1 MNTKAAVERKNNG
14 YRYRPVLYFAMA
26 YLFTWIF
33 WVPAI
38 FLKGNIAVI
47 LMLLGLIS
55 PAVVSTVFILASGS
69 PALKKDLKEK
79 LFGMPVLFWEQ
90 SLLFL

>member
-1 MNTKAAVERKNNG
+1 MNTKAAVDRKNNG

-47 LMLLGLIS
+47 LML
-55 PAVVSTVFILASGS
+55 
-69 PALKKDLKEK
+69 
-79 LFGMPVLFWEQ
+79 
-90 SLLFL
+90 

>member
-1 MNTKAAVERKNNG
+1 MNTIEMNAKTTKYCKNNELKNNELKNNELTNKGPESKG

-38 FLKGNIAVI
+38 FLKGNELDVHT
-47 LMLLGLIS
+47 L
-55 PAVVSTVFILASGS
+55 
-69 PALKKDLKEK
+69 
-79 LFGMPVLFWEQ
+79 
-90 SLLFL
+90 

>member
-1 MNTKAAVERKNNG
+1 MNIKAAVDRKNNG

-69 PALKKDLKEK
+69 PALKEDMFFETRHVGRILQMYET
-79 LFGMPVLFWEQ
+79 
-90 SLLFL
+90 